1 MFVILRIYNDCTSST
16 ELAFTIQEA
25 LRACDI
31 YLEDPDCWGVKIW
44 DKQDGK
50 IILDYWRK

>member
-1 MFVILRIYNDCTSST
+1 MFVVLRIYNDLTSAT
-16 ELAFTIQEA
+16 EMAFTIQEA

-31 YLEDPDCWGVKIW
+31 YLEDPDCCGVKIW